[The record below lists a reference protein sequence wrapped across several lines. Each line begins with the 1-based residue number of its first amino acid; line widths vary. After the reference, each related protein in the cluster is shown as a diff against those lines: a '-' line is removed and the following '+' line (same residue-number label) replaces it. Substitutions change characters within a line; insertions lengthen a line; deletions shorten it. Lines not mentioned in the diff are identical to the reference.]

1 MAVLYLTEDEVGR
14 LVTMDLALEAVE
26 AAFRKLALDEA
37 ENVPRQRCQTD
48 RVMLHV
54 LPKGMREQ
62 AVVMQVQ
69 LLEGPRSLVDT
80 DVRLQNRGVMLFGVD
95 PERGPADG
103 VLIIMLKAE
112 E

>member
-1 MAVLYLTEDEVGR
+1 VGYRAFRVIRVESRPCIWRTQEAFVIPGGR
-14 LVTMDLALEAVE
+14 L
-26 AAFRKLALDEA
+26 
-37 ENVPRQRCQTD
+37 
-48 RVMLHV
+48 LHV